1 MPVSVIILVV
11 ITVFLGS
18 LTRSTFGFGDSV
30 ISMPLLALLPLSI
43 HTSVSLIGLTGLSV
57 GLMALF
63 SAWKYIDRRILIL
76 LSISTFVGIPIG
88 HYLVK
93 NMPQERVTL
102 ILGIF
107 LLFYGVYSLIKQRFQ
122 LELPKKWKESNFLPL
137 PFGLLSGVLG
147 SAYNMNG
154 IPIVIYGTFR
164 DWEMKTFQSTLQSH
178 FIISSLLIVTG
189 QAIGGLWSKELFIF
203 YIASLPA
210 IYLAHKIGNGIR
222 QRLPVHRFETLLFF
236 FIIFLGMVLFLS
248 VS

>member
-1 MPVSVIILVV
+1 M
-11 ITVFLGS
+11 
-18 LTRSTFGFGDSV
+18 
-30 ISMPLLALLPLSI
+30 
-43 HTSVSLIGLTGLSV
+43 
-57 GLMALF
+57 
-63 SAWKYIDRRILIL
+63 
-76 LSISTFVGIPIG
+76 
-88 HYLVK
+88 
-93 NMPQERVTL
+93 
-102 ILGIF
+102 
-107 LLFYGVYSLIKQRFQ
+107 IKQRFQ